1 MGVKLLN
8 KFIRLNC
15 NNNDSIK
22 KKSLITLK
30 NKKIAI
36 DTSIYMYR
44 YEGERML
51 YEGFYNLCSILKKY
65 NIIPLFVFDGKP
77 PKEKQEE
84 LQIRYEE
91 KEKAKKKYEKLKK
104 ELDSLGEEKDE
115 IEEKM
120 DKLRKK
126 FIKIKKNQIKL
137 VKEIITLFGFNY
149 IDADGEADNVC
160 ALLCLKKKVY
170 AVMSEDMDMF
180 VYGCPIVIRYFSL
193 TNHNCVIYDYNK
205 IINELKL
212 DDNEFKDL
220 CILSGTDYLKKSK
233 NTIFYYYKTIKSEK
247 KIENILNYFSK
258 NKEEEILL
266 ENTKKMY
273 NLIDNINLI
282 TEMES
287 IEIKNDNINHEKLS
301 DLMKIDNFI
310 FV

>member
-15 NNNDSIK
+15 NNNVSVK
-22 KKSLITLK
+22 KYSLIALK

-44 YEGERML
+44 YEGERIL

-91 KEKAKKKYEKLKK
+91 KKKAKKKYEKLKK
-104 ELDSLGEEKDE
+104 ELDSLVEEKDE

-137 VKEIITLFGFNY
+137 VKEIITLFGYNY
-149 IDADGEADNVC
+149 IDADGEADNIC
-160 ALLCLKKKVY
+160 ALLCLNKKVY

-205 IINELKL
+205 IINELEL

-282 TEMES
+282 TEIES
-287 IEIKNDNINHEKLS
+287 IEIKNDNINHGKLS